1 MELVADVNAHVYAC
15 CTLFSQTHWIE
26 FQVQVRSANGQF
38 DSYELV
44 GADRRWRRQQQF
56 SLNAPQFTTNLDTK
70 ISSLFFFVVLL
81 NDTLFSLVCMLLFYG
96 MLPTLCHVLL
106 NIDVVTLFRIVNII
120 STSDDEHGNLT
131 PYTH

>member
-1 MELVADVNAHVYAC
+1 MTTTTTTVQFE
-15 CTLFSQTHWIE
+15 CTAIH
-26 FQVQVRSANGQF
+26 NQF
-38 DSYELV
+38 RHKNFI
-44 GADRRWRRQQQF
+44 AR
-56 SLNAPQFTTNLDTK
+56 
-70 ISSLFFFVVLL
+70 FFVVVLL